1 MSNEKSTYYKDAL
14 GFLIDTTAENM
25 TVKKILIER
34 GIVSEEEF
42 NKIYSEILGLANAE
56 VARFD
61 YNVEQRAVTLPDM
74 ELWIHSEAQ
83 VTAIMEAL
91 IDNNLVQ
98 RQSLNALIQKHE
110 ENLKTAWAK
119 IKGDKED
126 ES

>member
-1 MSNEKSTYYKDAL
+1 MSNEKNTYYKDAL
-14 GFLIDTTAENM
+14 GFLIDTTAEHM

-42 NKIYSEILGLANAE
+42 NKTYSEILGLANAE
-56 VARFD
+56 IARFD
-61 YNVEQRAVTLPDM
+61 CNVTQGAVTLPDM
-74 ELWIHSEAQ
+74 ELWIHLEAQ

-119 IKGDKED
+119 IKGDKGD